1 MLRMSDDY
9 FVVKEP
15 KKDSVI
21 AVRIKNGE
29 FYFLGW
35 MEDAETYDMQI
46 ALHPEK
52 NQLDEDWFCDKRCL
66 YNAVTSCPGYN
77 EMILVK
83 DESPYRKFLSYM
95 ENYERN
101 HKRDE
106 DDHDIFYL
114 TEKELYMIY
123 DSLRDGDYVF
133 VISH

>member
-52 NQLDEDWFCDKRCL
+52 NQLDEDCFCDKRCL

-95 ENYERN
+95 ENYEKN

>member
-1 MLRMSDDY
+1 
-9 FVVKEP
+9 
-15 KKDSVI
+15 
-21 AVRIKNGE
+21 
-29 FYFLGW
+29 
-35 MEDAETYDMQI
+35 
-46 ALHPEK
+46 
-52 NQLDEDWFCDKRCL
+52 
-66 YNAVTSCPGYN
+66 
-77 EMILVK
+77 MILVK

>member
-46 ALHPEK
+46 ALHPDK
-52 NQLDEDWFCDKRCL
+52 NQLDED
-66 YNAVTSCPGYN
+66 
-77 EMILVK
+77 
-83 DESPYRKFLSYM
+83 
-95 ENYERN
+95 
-101 HKRDE
+101 
-106 DDHDIFYL
+106 
-114 TEKELYMIY
+114 
-123 DSLRDGDYVF
+123 
-133 VISH
+133 